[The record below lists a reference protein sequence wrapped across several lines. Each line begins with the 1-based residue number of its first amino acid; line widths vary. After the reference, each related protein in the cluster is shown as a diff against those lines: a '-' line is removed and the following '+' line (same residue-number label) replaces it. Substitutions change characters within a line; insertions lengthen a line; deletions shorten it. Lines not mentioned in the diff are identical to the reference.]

1 MLELDINMQGK
12 KKKKKKGS
20 RHRIHYELKM
30 DHRPRGKMQSYKTPG
45 RQSRRK
51 STYPWYDD
59 NFLDEIPKV
68 LFLRTIID
76 KLDFIKIKSFCYTED
91 NVKRIRRSYRL
102 RENICKKHI

>member
-1 MLELDINMQGK
+1 
-12 KKKKKKGS
+12 
-20 RHRIHYELKM
+20 M

-76 KLDFIKIKSFCYTED
+76 KLDFIKIK
-91 NVKRIRRSYRL
+91 
-102 RENICKKHI
+102 NICKRMKLDHFLTPHTKINSKWIKDLNVRPETIETPRGEHRQNTL